1 MKNHIKVNGKL
12 LQTNKRYSLLKNSQK
27 EWIATELCN
36 LYFDKMKER
45 RTTRKLPPKY
55 RDTVI
60 SSLYEEIQN
69 KEIWIPYDEVEK
81 YAFSKITKIV
91 KSFKKQFPELC
102 EEIEAEYANEIE

>member
-12 LQTNKRYSLLKNSQK
+12 LQTNKQFSQLKSSQND
-27 EWIATELCN
+27 WIAAELYN

-45 RTTRKLPPKY
+45 RTTRILPPKY

-60 SSLYEEIQN
+60 TSLYEEIQN
-69 KEIWIPYDEVEK
+69 KEIWIPYDEIEK

-102 EEIEAEYANEIE
+102 EDIEAEYANKTE

>member
-12 LQTNKRYSLLKNSQK
+12 LQTNKRFSQLKNSQK
-27 EWIATELCN
+27 DWIATELYN

-45 RTTRKLPPKY
+45 RTTRKLPPNY

-60 SSLYEEIQN
+60 RSLYEQIQN
-69 KEIWIPYDEVEK
+69 REIWIPYNEVEK

-91 KSFKKQFPELC
+91 KSYKKRFPELC
-102 EEIEAEYANEIE
+102 EEIESEFANEIE